1 MLYGN
6 TNGIRLYG
14 KGATPVLGLIITVAA
29 TFGLLFMCASITKE
43 NTEKAVRKH
52 YENWEN

>member
-1 MLYGN
+1 MLDGN
-6 TNGIRLYG
+6 TNGIRKYG

>member
-1 MLYGN
+1 M
-6 TNGIRLYG
+6 
-14 KGATPVLGLIITVAA
+14 LGLIISIVGM
-29 TFGLLFMCASITKE
+29 FGLLFMCASITKE